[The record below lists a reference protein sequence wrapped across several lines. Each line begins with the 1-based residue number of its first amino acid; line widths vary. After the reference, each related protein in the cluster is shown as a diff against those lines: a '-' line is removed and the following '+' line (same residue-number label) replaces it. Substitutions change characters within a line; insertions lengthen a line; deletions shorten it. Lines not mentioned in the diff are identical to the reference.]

1 LSQEEATA
9 GEVSEGK
16 TKEVV
21 VARLAPAGEV
31 DSLTLSLS
39 LAAAT
44 LHHGLSFN
52 RAAIQTCKCAV
63 LWGVGSAHLSLS
75 SVPFW
80 SQFGFSAASL
90 CLLSVQGRER
100 G

>member
-1 LSQEEATA
+1 LSQEEAAA

-16 TKEVV
+16 TEEVV

-31 DSLTLSLS
+31 TLALSLS

-75 SVPFW
+75 SVQFW